1 MRKLVLPLLLIALPA
16 LAQTTSAFH
25 GAGWYYITGS
35 RILGGPYPSLAD
47 CRSHADNGGACSW
60 LDRDPGPSPGQSSG
74 GTPG

>member
-1 MRKLVLPLLLIALPA
+1 MRKLVLPLLLIT
-16 LAQTTSAFH
+16 LAQLQSGFQ

-47 CRSHADNGGACSW
+47 CRSHAANGGACTW
-60 LDRDPGPSPGQSSG
+60 LDKDPGPTPGQSGG